1 MGGVMAATGAVS
13 GMPVAVAAPVS
24 SAFLPGATKRSH
36 RLGSRPVPARP
47 RAPEPPG
54 APARARSRSL
64 SPRLEVSLPR
74 PLPGWP
80 PWPPWPPTAGSGR
93 APASAAGTEQGS
105 WGHPTRGWSPPSPSP
120 PAPRAFTAPSC
131 SIPFVRLRRRP
142 IAPSSDPRSP
152 QANGPVVS
160 SWPDSSA
167 RRGPGAGGLRRL
179 RCPSAVVTSPPR
191 CPYVLVAHGGQGSE
205 HAAWWPCGRRPSPAQ
220 NRDFP
225 QGERLNRSFQGFGI

>member
-13 GMPVAVAAPVS
+13 GMPVAVAAPVA

-36 RLGSRPVPARP
+36 RLGSRPVSTRP

-142 IAPSSDPRSP
+142 IAPSSDPP
-152 QANGPVVS
+152 TLPGQWTHGQQLAGLI
-160 SWPDSSA
+160 
-167 RRGPGAGGLRRL
+167 GEEGAGRWGSPEAQVSLCSGHFASPLSPRAGGTRWAGV
-179 RCPSAVVTSPPR
+179 RACGVVAVREAAES
-191 CPYVLVAHGGQGSE
+191 GSK
-205 HAAWWPCGRRPSPAQ
+205 
-220 NRDFP
+220 
-225 QGERLNRSFQGFGI
+225 QGFSAGRAA